1 MIQCGRYTL
10 LTRLLK
16 IPFITKRI
24 LETIK
29 AEVENAQKMPFSF
42 NFSRN
47 EGTSERQITSRLNRS
62 PKTVE
67 NQLNKVLRQLK
78 LSAQPFFG
86 LLSLSFI

>member
-1 MIQCGRYTL
+1 MPKKY
-10 LTRLLK
+10 RL
-16 IPFITKRI
+16 I
-24 LETIK
+24 
-29 AEVENAQKMPFSF
+29 F

-47 EGTSERQITSRLNRS
+47 EGTSERRIASRLNLS

-78 LSAQPFFG
+78 LSAQPFFS